1 MNTKQLHYLEKGYGA
16 FPYFIVRVTS
26 GIYMQVPIH
35 FNSSL
40 ELKEG
45 VSLYV
50 DTKYPLEKIES
61 LCLEALSSL
70 LRGDLAYS
78 DQCSPKL
85 NFLADRVLNGCVVL
99 SPTSAYYLDS
109 NDKITAGTP
118 PWGGV
123 LLSMK
128 NESLSFTNNNHFT
141 LR

>member
-40 ELKEG
+40 EFKEG

-50 DTKYPLEKIES
+50 DTKYSMERIES
-61 LCLEALSSL
+61 LCLEGLKGL
-70 LRGDLAYS
+70 LREDLACS

-85 NFLADRVLNGCVVL
+85 NFLVDRALNGCIVF

-118 PWGGV
+118 PYGGV
-123 LLSMK
+123 LMSMK
-128 NESLSFTNNNHFT
+128 NESLSFPNNNHFI